1 MTSLACAASVVI
13 GVIRKA
19 SFGLYFRSI
28 AGLAPQQLRRRCPL
42 TGEPFSMQW
51 DRGCLQPLTAS
62 NDT

>member
-28 AGLAPQQLRRRCPL
+28 AGFANHSNCVEGALSLASHFPCNGIAAACNR
-42 TGEPFSMQW
+42 
-51 DRGCLQPLTAS
+51 
-62 NDT
+62 